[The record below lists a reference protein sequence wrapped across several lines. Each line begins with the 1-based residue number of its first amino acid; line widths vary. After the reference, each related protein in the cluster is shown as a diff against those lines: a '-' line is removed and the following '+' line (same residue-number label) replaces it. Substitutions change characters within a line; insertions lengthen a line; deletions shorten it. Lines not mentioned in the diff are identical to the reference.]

1 MSMNNETILKDF
13 TTTRNLSKGSTYVY
27 RDTIRVY
34 TEYQNKTLY
43 ELLKEAEMEE
53 EKGIRWKDRKLK
65 KRLLNFRKYLQ
76 EKYFQNTVKTHFSQI
91 LTIYKHYDIEI
102 HDLPQ
107 TSTKNIKEPTPIS
120 FKDLP
125 DKEIIKKALKISN
138 PLMRA
143 IILFEVSSGC
153 AKRETLNLT
162 IQDFIDA
169 TSEYHNCNN
178 IYEIIEQLKDRNDL
192 IPTFKLR
199 RQKTNKYYVTFCSPE
214 AATEIMNYILSI
226 PKKLKNEDVLFKLNT
241 DYFNKLFVEINDK
254 LKLGKRGTYNRFRSH
269 MLRKF
274 HASQLYNNGMSLEEV
289 DALQGRTKN
298 TTHSSYF
305 MEDPKN
311 LKEKYIQHMD
321 CLTINLDVNN
331 LDIKSPEYVKLETE
345 NTSLK
350 TELNKMDEI
359 MTRLTKLEEKQ

>member
-1 MSMNNETILKDF
+1 MSMDNETILKDF

-53 EKGIRWKDRKLK
+53 EKGIRWKNRKLK

-76 EKYFQNTVKTHFSQI
+76 EKYYQNTVKTHFSQI
-91 LTIYKHYDIEI
+91 LTIYKHYEIEI

-107 TSTKNIKEPTPIS
+107 TSTKNLKEPTPIS

-153 AKRETLNLT
+153 AKRETLNIT

-169 TSEYHNCNN
+169 TSEYHNSNN
-178 IYEIIEQLKDRNDL
+178 IYQ
-192 IPTFKLR
+192 
-199 RQKTNKYYVTFCSPE
+199 
-214 AATEIMNYILSI
+214 
-226 PKKLKNEDVLFKLNT
+226 
-241 DYFNKLFVEINDK
+241 
-254 LKLGKRGTYNRFRSH
+254 
-269 MLRKF
+269 
-274 HASQLYNNGMSLEEV
+274 
-289 DALQGRTKN
+289 
-298 TTHSSYF
+298 
-305 MEDPKN
+305 
-311 LKEKYIQHMD
+311 
-321 CLTINLDVNN
+321 
-331 LDIKSPEYVKLETE
+331 
-345 NTSLK
+345 
-350 TELNKMDEI
+350 
-359 MTRLTKLEEKQ
+359 